1 MNALRR
7 AWMLPLAPMA
17 LTAAYIVNAGLD
29 AGIHV
34 QTLLRPLVIGI
45 GVALGVTLLA
55 LLVTRRRDASG
66 AVALGIVVLV
76 LSGGAAGTLLSR
88 AAWWQSAVL
97 IGLVVFTAV
106 LVARIVRRRWSAGR
120 ALLPASSANLFAGL
134 LLLVVVVGGTLDG
147 RVGHLVADL
156 ARAAG
161 PAAGAQQGVPG
172 EDIIVLVLDG
182 HPRVD
187 TLERLFDHD
196 STPFLDALDERG
208 FFVADAAE
216 ANYAWTELTLLSML
230 HMQHVHDIEGFA
242 TITAGDGPLQPAL
255 RNLASDNPAFGLLR
269 EAGYRV
275 TTVAPNIDHVVL
287 HSPDTTVV
295 PPGLS
300 DFEIHLMSSTAIAG
314 MVSIIDHEF
323 FARDHRSQVLWGLD
337 TVEELATTA
346 PGGRLI
352 VGHVLS
358 PHMPA
363 VFRADGSLRP
373 VPFDHT
379 FHYDFRAL
387 TDTPRELWAASF
399 REQVEY
405 LDARVI
411 ELLDEVIRSNPRA
424 TVILMSDHGSGSEFD
439 ATTLDTDLE
448 ERYAILFAARTP
460 SEGPIFTSDQTP
472 VNVFPAL
479 LGERLDRAFPR
490 QPDARYF
497 GYRRPALI
505 PGSPDR

>member
-1 MNALRR
+1 MNALRG
-7 AWMLPLAPMA
+7 AWALPLAPIA

-29 AGIHV
+29 SGVHA
-34 QTLLRPLVIGI
+34 QTLVRPLVIGI
-45 GVALGVTLLA
+45 GVTLGVTLLA
-55 LLVTRRRDASG
+55 LLVTRRRDG
-66 AVALGIVVLV
+66 AGAITLAIIGLI

-88 AAWWQSAVL
+88 AARWQSAVL
-97 IGLVVFTAV
+97 IALVLLAAI

-120 ALLPASSANLFAGL
+120 ALLPTSTANLLAG
-134 LLLVVVVGGTLDG
+134 LLLVVVLAGGAVDG
-147 RVGHLVADL
+147 RMGHLVADMT
-156 ARAAG
+156 
-161 PAAGAQQGVPG
+161 PAARPQPDATSGVPG
-172 EDIIVLVLDG
+172 EDIIVLILDG
-182 HPRVD
+182 HPRAD

-196 STPFLDALDERG
+196 STTFLEALEDRG

-230 HMQHVHDIEGFA
+230 HMQHVHDVDGFTA
-242 TITAGDGPLQPAL
+242 ITDGGGSLQPAL
-255 RNLASDNPAFGLLR
+255 RNLASDNPVFRLLR

-275 TTVAPNIDHVVL
+275 TTVAPNIDHVAL
-287 HSPDTTVV
+287 RSPDTTLV
-295 PPGLS
+295 PPSLS

-314 MVSIIDHEF
+314 MVSTVDREF

-337 TVEELATTA
+337 TIEKLASTS

-352 VGHVLS
+352 LGHVLS

-379 FHYDFRAL
+379 FHLDFRAL
-387 TDTPRELWAASF
+387 TDTPREVWVADF

-411 ELLDEVIRSNPRA
+411 EMLDEVIRSNPRA

-439 ATTLDTDLE
+439 ASTLDTDLE

-460 SEGPIFTSDQTP
+460 SEGTIFTSDQTP
-472 VNVFPAL
+472 VNVFPGL
-479 LGERLDRAFPR
+479 LEERLDRTFPR
-490 QPDARYF
+490 QADTRYF
-497 GYRRPALI
+497 GYRHPAAI
-505 PGSPDR
+505 PSSPDR